1 MKIGTVLL
9 QGRTVVVWAATDD
22 TLVDLT
28 ATLQRAGAASDL
40 VAAARSDAVALIP
53 RWAKVQTLLE
63 RLDRHDCVTVPR
75 DGLTWLPPVQPS
87 KVCCVALN
95 NRAMD
100 ADRISGPEHPAFFL
114 KAPSSLIGHQQ
125 PIVIKPEYGLTHPE
139 PELAVVVGTRL
150 TDADLDT
157 ARKAVFGL
165 TILNDITSVDM
176 RVEDHFHF
184 RFRVPGDHPGDFRTV
199 EHHTTYAGRYK
210 GADTFGPLGPLIVTT
225 DEISDPDNL
234 CIRSWADGELIH
246 DDRTTSYRFNAAQVL
261 SFISRFETLVPG
273 DVVSLGTA
281 VGTSNERR
289 RPLSSI
295 DLQHNINEVSI
306 QIESLGTLI
315 NPVQTMAST

>member
-9 QGRTVVVWAATDD
+9 QGRTVVVWAASDD
-22 TLVDLT
+22 TLVDLA
-28 ATLQRAGAASDL
+28 ATLQRAGAGADL
-40 VAAARSDAVALIP
+40 VATIGSDTVQLIQ
-53 RWAKVQTLLE
+53 RWTEVQEVLE
-63 RLDRHDCVTVPR
+63 RLDRHDCVTVPQ

-114 KAPSSLIGHQQ
+114 KAPSSLTGHQQ

-184 RFRVPGDHPGDFRTV
+184 RFRVPNGHPGQFRTV

-210 GADTFGPLGPLIVTT
+210 GADTFGPLGPLVVTT
-225 DEISDPDNL
+225 DEMLDPDNL
-234 CIRSWADGELIH
+234 SIRCWADGELIH
-246 DDRTTSYRFNAAQVL
+246 EDRTTSYRFNAAQVL
-261 SFISRFETLVPG
+261 SFISRYETLLPG

-281 VGTSNERR
+281 LGTSNERR

-295 DLQHNINEVSI
+295 DLRHNIKDVSI
-306 QIESLGTLI
+306 QIESIGTLA
-315 NPVQTMAST
+315 NPVQALTST